1 MPAVGEAP
9 PMMRLRPIGSGAVDA
24 DEDEDEDENEDA
36 ARILPRL
43 AMHS

>member
-1 MPAVGEAP
+1 
-9 PMMRLRPIGSGAVDA
+9 MMRLRPIGSGAVDA
-24 DEDEDEDENEDA
+24 DEDEDEDEDENEDA

>member
-1 MPAVGEAP
+1 
-9 PMMRLRPIGSGAVDA
+9 MMRLRPIGSGAVDA
-24 DEDEDEDENEDA
+24 DEDEDEDEDKDA

>member
-1 MPAVGEAP
+1 
-9 PMMRLRPIGSGAVDA
+9 MMRLRPIGSGAVDA
-24 DEDEDEDENEDA
+24 DEDADEDEDEDEDEDA

>member
-1 MPAVGEAP
+1 
-9 PMMRLRPIGSGAVDA
+9 MMRLRPIGSGAVDA
-24 DEDEDEDENEDA
+24 DEDEDEDEDA

>member
-1 MPAVGEAP
+1 
-9 PMMRLRPIGSGAVDA
+9 MMRLRPIGSGAVDA

>member
-1 MPAVGEAP
+1 
-9 PMMRLRPIGSGAVDA
+9 MMRLRPIGSGAVDA
-24 DEDEDEDENEDA
+24 DEDEDEDEDEDA